1 MYVSLSF
8 VFGTLTAGFF
18 LYPVL
23 LAFCSTK
30 FVRETLCKFM
40 HIYAKKNAYLYN
52 IMINRKLC
60 GIFWVFQHPL
70 RKRPIFLL
78 FVFSFF
84 SSVSI
89 FQTQTETETKNPLFC
104 RFCINT
110 SVFVANKT
118 LIISDL

>member
-18 LYPVL
+18 SVSGFTRFL
-23 LAFCSTK
+23 FHEI
-30 FVRETLCKFM
+30 VRETLCKFM

-78 FVFSFF
+78 FVFSIF
-84 SSVSI
+84 SYVLI
-89 FQTQTETETKNPLFC
+89 FRTQTETETKNPLFC